1 MDAAPDHQG
10 STARQQLTSAV
21 ICRSHVPQLTHTNEM
36 QTTNR
41 PQTPAEIEAEKR
53 QRENDQRW
61 PLASADREVRRKA
74 IADFIRRSA
83 PNTNGA
89 DPR

>member
-1 MDAAPDHQG
+1 
-10 STARQQLTSAV
+10 
-21 ICRSHVPQLTHTNEM
+21 M

-61 PLASADREVRRKA
+61 PLASADRQVRRQA
-74 IADFIRRSA
+74 IAELMRRSSA
-83 PNTNGA
+83 AKA
-89 DPR
+89 DPNV